1 MVEMAIL
8 VVAIHAA
15 WLLLVI
21 LGALWTRGRPFW
33 SGVHILALIWGI
45 AVETGPWPCPL
56 TLAETYFEAHAGLAA
71 SQSSALLQVL
81 NDIVYPD
88 LPGWIV
94 GAAGVAVCVLNLG
107 IYSRRFLKAR
117 LEPQKTV

>member
-1 MVEMAIL
+1 MIAMAIL

-33 SGVHILALIWGI
+33 SGVHVLALIWGI
-45 AVETGPWPCPL
+45 IVEAGPWPCPL
-56 TLAETYFEAHAGLAA
+56 TLAETYFEGHAGLAEY
-71 SQSSALLQVL
+71 QSSALLQVL
-81 NDIVYPD
+81 NNIVYPD